1 VRHRLILMVSEEEI
15 VLENCWLWVI
25 LFLNWKIGKMKFWW
39 VIPVNE
45 VDAMLMKVILEVNL
59 LVQCADRLLLLLK
72 MRRIERSLIIDVVE
86 VLLRVLIHSWVQ
98 RRIH

>member
-1 VRHRLILMVSEEEI
+1 
-15 VLENCWLWVI
+15 VI

>member
-1 VRHRLILMVSEEEI
+1 M
-15 VLENCWLWVI
+15 
-25 LFLNWKIGKMKFWW
+25 
-39 VIPVNE
+39 IPVNE

-86 VLLRVLIHSWVQ
+86 VL
-98 RRIH
+98 